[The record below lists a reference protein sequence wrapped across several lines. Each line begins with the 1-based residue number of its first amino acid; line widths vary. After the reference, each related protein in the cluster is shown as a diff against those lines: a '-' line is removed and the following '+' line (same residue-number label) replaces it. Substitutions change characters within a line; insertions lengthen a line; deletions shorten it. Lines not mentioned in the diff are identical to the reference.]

1 MEISRVQVLP
11 GAAEAGAGGDTE
23 ARNLGSERR
32 EEGSALGHTEGA
44 GLGWGRRLTVR
55 VMRGRNKRKHRSRR
69 GSPGAG
75 DGAGRWEGIKSAGK
89 PRGEGAK
96 GRLLWEEGGSGTS
109 REKA

>member
-1 MEISRVQVLP
+1 M
-11 GAAEAGAGGDTE
+11 
-23 ARNLGSERR
+23 
-32 EEGSALGHTEGA
+32 H
-44 GLGWGRRLTVR
+44 LTVR